1 MKRFE
6 IKVGRMSASLWQAEL
21 VLILR
26 LVVRI
31 VMKKRKY
38 LTDKLLKDLNIF
50 GIVLLFKA
58 KRRIKIN
65 LSGI

>member
-1 MKRFE
+1 
-6 IKVGRMSASLWQAEL
+6 MSASLWQAEL